1 MYTRRNI
8 SVEQWAIPLKGEPM
22 SFDVLEALVE
32 AVTEVIR
39 DECLDPEA
47 DVKWEIR
54 GWPSADSDPEHLV
67 VNATQITD

>member
-1 MYTRRNI
+1 MYKRRNI
-8 SVEQWAIPLKGEPM
+8 NVEQWAVPLSGEAM

-32 AVTEVIR
+32 AVTDVIR

-54 GWPSADSDPEHLV
+54 GWPNAGSDPEHLV
-67 VNATQITD
+67 VNATQIAD